1 MSRLLERKSL
11 EWATWYFENKGQIPE
26 SNFTKRLDFQEKA
39 IHGLIDILSIAVRD
53 IQDVEH
59 RNSSQTLWTPPYIR
73 TEGDARKFAGDPK
86 IQKTE
91 TP

>member
-11 EWATWYFENKGQIPE
+11 EWVTWYFEHRGQIPE

-39 IHGLIDILSIAVRD
+39 IEGLLDILSICTRD
-53 IQDVEH
+53 IQDLEH
-59 RNSSQTLWTPPYIR
+59 RRSSSSLWTPPRIR

-86 IQKTE
+86 IQTLE
-91 TP
+91 QV